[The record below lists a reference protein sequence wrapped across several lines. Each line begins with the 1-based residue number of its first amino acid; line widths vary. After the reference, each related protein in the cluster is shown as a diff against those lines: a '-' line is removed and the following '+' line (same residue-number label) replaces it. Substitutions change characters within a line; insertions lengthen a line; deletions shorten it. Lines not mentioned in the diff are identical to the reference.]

1 MLDIFILERDKDS
14 FVLLKDLCVGY
25 LIRKNYDADIY
36 MYPSENPPETAAIYM
51 FIFDGRIEKLS
62 KTVRDLNSGSY
73 VIAIIE
79 NTADLTRAVTPAI
92 MPSGIVIKPCKK
104 ENVDMILDEVYE
116 DYFRSSSDRCG
127 ELFTFRLKAKEYS
140 IPFERILYFESRNK
154 KMIIRT
160 ETQELEFYG
169 TLDSVM
175 SAAPQ
180 CFMRIHKSFIAN
192 IDRIS
197 VVDYG
202 KMTVEFDDGSAVLL
216 SRTFK
221 AQLKERLNAKGE
233 L

>member
-1 MLDIFILERDKDS
+1 MTRSFS
-14 FVLLKDLCVGY
+14 GFVLMIGFVLSLVSCHKTLEPTAIQIEDSIRHYPATILGEDLEMEYVVRNIGNDM
-25 LIRKNYDADIY
+25 LMISDIQ
-36 MYPSENPPETAAIYM
+36 PAVPT
-51 FIFDGRIEKLS
+51 IE
-62 KTVRDLNSGSY
+62 VD
-73 VIAIIE
+73 
-79 NTADLTRAVTPAI
+79 
-92 MPSGIVIKPCKK
+92 K

-116 DYFRSSSDRCG
+116 DHFRSSSDRCG